1 MLHVD
6 GVTLFPEMFAPAIG
20 LSIVGRAQE
29 RGLVEIRLH
38 NLLDNLTVGERA
50 DDRPYGGGAGM
61 VFKPEPVIRAVRAM
75 RETEPQVR
83 CILLSPQG
91 RQFDQGVARELAQ
104 ERSLLLVCGRYQ
116 GVDQRARDEI
126 GEELSVGDYVLSG
139 GEVAAMAVIEA
150 TARLVPGVVGSPE
163 SLGDETFSEGAGGGF
178 EAPLY
183 TRPADFEGRSVPAV
197 LREGNHAAIA
207 AWRRDERTQRTG
219 QRRRDSRRRYQAAGG
234 ALSAEAHEVQKNA
247 PDFYVEHSVS
257 TGSHRG
263 KRARRRHSGA

>member
-1 MLHVD
+1 VIRFHVI
-6 GVTLFPEMFAPAIG
+6 TIFPEVFPG
-20 LSIVGRAQE
+20 PLGVGVVGRALAA
-29 RGLVEIRLH
+29 GDVELQVH
-38 NLLDNLTVGERA
+38 DLRA
-50 DDRPYGGGAGM
+50 HTEGRHRQVDDEPFGGGAGM
-61 VFKPEPVIRAVRAM
+61 VLKPEPLIRALRAVRDL
-75 RETEPQVR
+75 EPGVR

-91 RQFDQGVARELAQ
+91 RRFDQGVARELAA
-104 ERSLLLVCGRYQ
+104 ETSVLLVCGRYQ

-183 TRPADFEGRSVPAV
+183 TRPADFEGQSVPAV

-207 AWRRDERTQRTG
+207 AWRRDESSRRTG
-219 QRRRDSRRRYQAAGG
+219 LRRPDLIRSGSRPGG
-234 ALSAEAHEVQKNA
+234 
-247 PDFYVEHSVS
+247 
-257 TGSHRG
+257 TT
-263 KRARRRHSGA
+263 